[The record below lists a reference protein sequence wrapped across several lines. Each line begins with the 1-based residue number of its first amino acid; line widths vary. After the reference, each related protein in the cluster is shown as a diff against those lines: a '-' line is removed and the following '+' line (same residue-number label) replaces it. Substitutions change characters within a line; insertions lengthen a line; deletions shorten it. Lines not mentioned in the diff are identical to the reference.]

1 MLRIFQADLPQ
12 HIAAAREL
20 FLEYAQSL
28 DFDLSFQNFDEEM
41 ATLPGKYVPP
51 LGRLYLA
58 DQDGSYAGCVALR
71 PLEDLT
77 CEMKRLYVRPQHRRK
92 GVGQVLA
99 EIAIQEARRIG
110 YRRLRLDSI
119 EHEMREAVALYRW
132 FGFREIEPYTKNPVP
147 GAIFMEL
154 DLQQARLS
162 I

>member
-20 FLEYAQSL
+20 FHEYAQSL
-28 DFDLSFQNFDEEM
+28 NFDLTFQKFEEEVES
-41 ATLPGKYVPP
+41 LPGKYVPP
-51 LGRLYLA
+51 MGRLYLA
-58 DQDGSYAGCVALR
+58 DQDGHYAGCVALR
-71 PLEDLT
+71 PLEDMT
-77 CEMKRLYVRPQHRRK
+77 CEMKRLYVRPEYRRK

-132 FGFREIEPYTKNPVP
+132 FGFHEIAPYTENPVP

-154 DLQQARLS
+154 DLEKARAA

>member
-12 HIAAAREL
+12 HIVAAREL

-28 DFDLSFQNFDEEM
+28 EFDLAFQNFEDEVSS
-41 ATLPGKYVPP
+41 LPGKYVPP

-71 PLEDLT
+71 PLEVST
-77 CEMKRLYVRPQHRRK
+77 CEMKRLYVRPEHRRK

-132 FGFREIEPYTKNPVP
+132 FGFREIEPYTSNPVP

>member
-12 HIAAAREL
+12 DIAAAREL
-20 FLEYAQSL
+20 FLEYAQTL
-28 DFDLSFQNFDEEM
+28 NFDLTFQNFEEELES
-41 ATLPGKYVPP
+41 LPGKYAPP
-51 LGRLYLA
+51 MGRLYLA
-58 DQDGSYAGCVALR
+58 DQDGRYAGCVALR
-71 PLEDLT
+71 PLEDMT
-77 CEMKRLYVRPQHRRK
+77 CEMKRLFVRPEYRRK

-132 FGFREIEPYTKNPVP
+132 FGFHEIAPYTENPVP

-154 DLQQARLS
+154 DLEKARAA

>member
-1 MLRIFQADLPQ
+1 MLRIFQADLPD
-12 HIAAAREL
+12 HIAAVRDL

-28 DFDLSFQNFDEEM
+28 SFSLGFQNFEDEL

-58 DQDGSYAGCVALR
+58 DQDGFYAGCVALR

-77 CEMKRLYVRPQHRRK
+77 CEMKRLYVRPDYRRK

-119 EHEMREAVALYRW
+119 EHEMREAVALYQW
-132 FGFREIEPYTKNPVP
+132 FGFRQIEPYTSNPVP

-154 DLQQARLS
+154 DLQQARLN